1 MYARAG
7 FFRVGDW
14 RWHVPTCTYNT
25 LQYFD
30 LRKGAVGTYGYEW
43 VDHPDDDDDRSKR
56 CLELNVTRYDG
67 GKIDPTNKTFTV
79 KGKTT
84 ISKREK
90 GGGEELKS
98 SFVGSLML

>member
-1 MYARAG
+1 MQQQGSLGLGIGGGIYLHIP
-7 FFRVGDW
+7 V
-14 RWHVPTCTYNT
+14 NI

-43 VDHPDDDDDRSKR
+43 VDHPDDDNNGGNRSKR
-56 CLELNVTRYDG
+56 CLELSVTRYDG

-84 ISKREK
+84 ISKRKE
-90 GGGEELKS
+90 GGEEL
-98 SFVGSLML
+98 